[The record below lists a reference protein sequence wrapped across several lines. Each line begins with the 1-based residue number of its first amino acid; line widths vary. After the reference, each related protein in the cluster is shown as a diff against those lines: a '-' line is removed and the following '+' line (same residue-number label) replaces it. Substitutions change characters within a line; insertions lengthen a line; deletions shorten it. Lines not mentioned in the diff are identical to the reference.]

1 MNHIELSGTPSRV
14 CSERVKAEV
23 LEHHRLSGVITTSNY
38 GWSMSNTAEVINFP
52 LRAENAG
59 GHMADLA
66 NGYTKIANE
75 IQKLKPRLR
84 MSGREWQCLEAIIW
98 LTYGWNKKQDRVTN
112 TVIAELTGLGDSH
125 VSDAIKALAARGI
138 IFCQKQ
144 GILKLVGVNTE
155 LSGWMLEKPETVKKA
170 VKTKYN
176 ESLPETGTKH
186 PKSGKV
192 FPETGKKFPETVD
205 TQYKNKNS
213 IKTSSENSDESPD
226 VRLEKFLSAHPDAAI
241 YTPNFAKWGSA
252 ADLKASE
259 WIAAL
264 VNTVKPAT
272 SPKNLTAW
280 ANDIRLM
287 REIDK
292 RTHREICEL
301 FLWASRDQFWHS
313 NILSPAKLR
322 AKWDTLSLQQT
333 QKSRPQR
340 AEHPTGPHW
349 NSPEAWS
356 DFL

>member
-1 MNHIELSGTPSRV
+1 
-14 CSERVKAEV
+14 
-23 LEHHRLSGVITTSNY
+23 
-38 GWSMSNTAEVINFP
+38 
-52 LRAENAG
+52 
-59 GHMADLA
+59 MADLA

-112 TVIAELTGLGDSH
+112 TVIAELTGLGDTH
-125 VSDAIKALAARGI
+125 IADAIKALAVRGI
-138 IFCQKQ
+138 IFSHKQ
-144 GILKLVGVNTE
+144 GMMKIVGLNTD
-155 LSGWMLEKPETVKKA
+155 LSGWILDKP
-170 VKTKYN
+170 KTGRL
-176 ESLPETGTKH
+176 LPKTG
-186 PKSGKV
+186 KS
-192 FPETGKKFPETVD
+192 FPETGITFPKTVA

-213 IKTSSENSDESPD
+213 IKRSSENSDESSD
-226 VRLEKFLSAHPDAAI
+226 ERLEKFLSAHPDAVV

-252 ADLKASE
+252 ADLKAAE

-264 VNTVKPAT
+264 VNTIKPTT
-272 SPKNLTAW
+272 SQANLTAW
-280 ANDIRLM
+280 ANDVRLM

-322 AKWDTLSLQQT
+322 AKWDTLSLQQS
-333 QKSRPQR
+333 QKNRPHREEQ
-340 AEHPTGPHW
+340 PTGPHW

-356 DFL
+356 EFL